1 MLRII
6 LHFSTAILLS
16 FSVSYANPE
25 VWKIEWPNTDF
36 SKTNVDYSEIMSG
49 GPPKDG
55 IPSIDKPKFALVK
68 NVKDLGDDEP
78 VITFVVGND
87 ARAYPLRIL
96 MWHEIANDIVGDIAV
111 AVTYC
116 PLCNAAI
123 VFDRSIDGKVLE
135 IGVSGKLRKSD
146 MVMYDRQTQSWWQQY
161 TGEAIVGKLLG
172 KKLKM
177 LPSRVESFSKFA
189 QTYPSGKVLV
199 PNNPNMRSYGMNPYS
214 GYDSL
219 DKPFLYKSEYKG
231 TLKPMTYV
239 VVVGNEAW
247 TLDNLMKEKTINHNG
262 LVLNW
267 TKGQNSA
274 LDKRRIAQGR
284 DIGNVTVQRDG
295 KDVVYGVTFVFVFDA
310 FHPTGTL
317 YLK

>member
-146 MVMYDRQTQSWWQQY
+146 MVMYDRQTQSW
-161 TGEAIVGKLLG
+161 
-172 KKLKM
+172 
-177 LPSRVESFSKFA
+177 
-189 QTYPSGKVLV
+189 
-199 PNNPNMRSYGMNPYS
+199 
-214 GYDSL
+214 
-219 DKPFLYKSEYKG
+219 
-231 TLKPMTYV
+231 
-239 VVVGNEAW
+239 
-247 TLDNLMKEKTINHNG
+247 
-262 LVLNW
+262 
-267 TKGQNSA
+267 
-274 LDKRRIAQGR
+274 
-284 DIGNVTVQRDG
+284 
-295 KDVVYGVTFVFVFDA
+295 
-310 FHPTGTL
+310 
-317 YLK
+317 